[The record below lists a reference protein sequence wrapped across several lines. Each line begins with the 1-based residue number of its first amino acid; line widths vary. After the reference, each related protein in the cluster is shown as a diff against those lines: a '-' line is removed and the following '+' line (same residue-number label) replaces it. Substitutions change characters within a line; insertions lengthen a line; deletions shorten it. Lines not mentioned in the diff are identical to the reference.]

1 MEVFRKI
8 SEKSNPPLRKNCRNS
23 AIFTFIWSSLVTINH
38 YFPVIVRQPNLA
50 SSFLTSF
57 PRVFF
62 RNSSENSNPPS
73 EKTVEILQFWRLFG
87 PHLGTRDLYFPVI
100 IGEPY
105 LVSRFLTSF
114 PRVLFWNIPEKSNT
128 PLRNKCRNSAILP
141 FFGLHLVQWYPYFPV
156 IVGQPHLLQCYL

>member
-38 YFPVIVRQPNLA
+38 FPVTVRQPNLA

-62 RNSSENSNPPS
+62 WNSSEYSNPPLRKNCWNS
-73 EKTVEILQFWRLFG
+73 SIFTFIWSA
-87 PHLGTRDLYFPVI
+87 LGTRDLYFPVI

-114 PRVLFWNIPEKSNT
+114 PMEVFWKNSEKSNT
-128 PLRNKCRNSAILP
+128 LLRNKCRNSTILP